1 MEGFRK
7 KQAHAEAVYE
17 QTKSRPTHKTGI
29 LGLCGPRV
37 DSIDYYKEEKEK
49 QAAALKDEQILTQ
62 SKLQKGSAI
71 VFFNCR
77 AAATS
82 AGQVKKKTFFLFA
95 YCLYHLLLI
104 ECMHF
109 FMYCH
114 VMGYVSMYKINKS
127 KLHCWVF

>member
-49 QAAALKDEQILTQ
+49 QAGKDKDGGCPTTH
-62 SKLQKGSAI
+62 SPPVPKGETMVI
-71 VFFNCR
+71 VIQPFHSR
-77 AAATS
+77 
-82 AGQVKKKTFFLFA
+82 
-95 YCLYHLLLI
+95 LLA
-104 ECMHF
+104 
-109 FMYCH
+109 H
-114 VMGYVSMYKINKS
+114 V
-127 KLHCWVF
+127 